1 MLNTLQYIIYTIIK
15 DVADKNNTVCSVLK
29 NNFFLVSFRNL
40 DIVCYCILRRTFFFL
55 KSV

>member
-29 NNFFLVSFRNL
+29 NNFFWLL
-40 DIVCYCILRRTFFFL
+40 LGT
-55 KSV
+55 